1 MTPTYE
7 GRIFYL
13 NLLTMINRDKLA
25 ESLNKVRQNS
35 PLVHCITNYV
45 AMNFNANA
53 LLAIGASPVMAHAKE
68 EMSDMTAIAS
78 SLVLNIGTLDREW
91 VEGIFAAGHAM
102 RHRCRPIVF
111 DPVGSGAT
119 PYRTSV
125 SRQIIDEC
133 RPTIIRGNGSE
144 IMSLVDA
151 EVLSKGVDSSVS
163 SDLALEAAKALAK
176 NSGAVVVI
184 SGQTDYITDGE
195 RVETITNG
203 STMMTSVTAMGCT
216 ATALIGAFAAVCDT
230 PFEAALYAMALM
242 GVAGEH
248 AAQHSAAPA
257 TLQLN
262 FLDTLY
268 SITGEDLAQSTTQ
281 CE

>member
-1 MTPTYE
+1 
-7 GRIFYL
+7 
-13 NLLTMINRDKLA
+13 MINREKLA
-25 ESLNKVRQNS
+25 ASLDKVRSGS

-68 EMSDMTAIAS
+68 EMADMTAIAS
-78 SLVLNIGTLDREW
+78 SLVLNIGTLDEQW
-91 VEGIFAAGHAM
+91 VEGIFAAGESM
-102 RHRCRPIVF
+102 KNLGRPIVF

-119 PYRTSV
+119 PYRTAISK
-125 SRQIIDEC
+125 RIIEEC

-151 EVLSKGVDSSVS
+151 DILSKGVDSSVS
-163 SDLALEAAKALAK
+163 SDVALQAAKALAQS
-176 NSGAVVVI
+176 SGAVVVI
-184 SGQTDYITDGE
+184 SGATDYITDGQ

-203 STMMTSVTAMGCT
+203 SSMMTAVTAMGCT
-216 ATALIGAFAAVCDT
+216 ATVVIGAFSAICDSA
-230 PFEAALYAMALM
+230 FDAALYAMALM
-242 GVAGEH
+242 GVAGER
-248 AAQHSAAPA
+248 AAAISAAPA

-268 SITGEDLAQSTTQ
+268 SISSEELAQSVEQ
-281 CE
+281 CH

>member
-1 MTPTYE
+1 
-7 GRIFYL
+7 
-13 NLLTMINRDKLA
+13 MINRDKLA
-25 ESLNKVRQNS
+25 ASLEKVRQNS

-68 EMSDMTAIAS
+68 EMADMTAIAS
-78 SLVLNIGTLDREW
+78 SLVLNIGTLDEQW
-91 VEGIFAAGHAM
+91 VEGIFAAGDSM
-102 RHRCRPIVF
+102 RALGRPIIF

-119 PYRTSV
+119 PYRTAV
-125 SRQIIDEC
+125 SRQIIEEC
-133 RPTIIRGNGSE
+133 KPTIIRGNGSE

-176 NSGAVVVI
+176 SSGAVVVI

-195 RVETITNG
+195 VVETITNG
-203 STMMTSVTAMGCT
+203 STMMTAVTAMGCT
-216 ATALIGAFAAVCDT
+216 ATVVVGAFAAVCES

-242 GVAGEH
+242 GVAGER
-248 AAQHSAAPA
+248 AAEHSQAPA

-268 SITGEDLAQSTTQ
+268 TISGEELAQCAQQ
-281 CE
+281 CQ